1 MKKWITM
8 GLILLIGI
16 MFNPIHGSAQEVK
29 VEMSKAEKK
38 AIKQDNKLQDAKI
51 KLGKTLEKLQ
61 KKKKNLLKLE
71 LNSKKTMLRGNF
83 RQMMWRKSLKNR
95 KAKKEHRKVRK

>member
-1 MKKWITM
+1 M

-51 KLGKTLEKLQ
+51 KARENSRKASKR
-61 KKKKNLLKLE
+61 KKNLLKLE

-83 RQMMWRKSLKNR
+83 RQMMWRKSLK
-95 KAKKEHRKVRK
+95 K